1 MIAEL
6 AAFNAAVATIKEA
19 ANHGKDIVAMGKS
32 LAALFDA
39 EAQINKRL
47 QENGQSDIEA
57 YLAKVE
63 IDQKMD
69 ELRTLLKWTG
79 HWEPFMQF
87 RAQQKKRRDSEVQ
100 AIKQKVAIRRKK
112 LFDAIFIIVVALSA
126 LTAVGFA
133 FWAILAFKRGGV

>member
-6 AAFNAAVATIKEA
+6 AAFNAAFATIKQA
-19 ANHGKDIVAMGKS
+19 ASNGQEIVAMGKS

-47 QENGQSDIEA
+47 QKKGQSDIEA

-63 IDQKMD
+63 IDRRMG
-69 ELRTLLKWTG
+69 ELRETLMWTG

-87 RAQQKKRRDSEVQ
+87 RVQRKKERDAEEARIRKKVAKRRKMLLDG
-100 AIKQKVAIRRKK
+100 I
-112 LFDAIFIIVVALSA
+112 LIVVVSISV
-126 LTAVGFA
+126 LTAVGFM
-133 FWAILAFKRGGV
+133 FWALYAYKRGAI